1 MIAAQVAVEEAL
13 LLLKIGFLVLLYLFL
28 WKIVRTA
35 SRDLR
40 TPQESFVLAPQQ
52 VRKGASEKRAKG
64 RLVVVADGD
73 GKGRVF
79 EIDTAAVTVGRG
91 HANDIPL
98 DDEFASTQH
107 ARLEARSDG
116 VWLEDV
122 GLDERHRRQRH
133 AHRRAAQAHPRRRD
147 PHRGHRLPLRTIM
160 SVVRTASLTDPGRRR
175 RHNEDAFVCEPP
187 LFAIADGMGGAQAGE
202 LASRLAAAVVGR
214 ADADGRTGRELVVGL
229 IEDANRSVYE
239 RASGDESVSGMGT
252 TMTVALAED
261 DHVWIGHVGDSRAY
275 LLRDGSLEQ
284 LTDDHSL
291 VAELVRS
298 GRLAPD
304 EAGNHPHRSVITRAL
319 GTDAEVAV
327 DVIAVQTKPG
337 DVFVLCSDGLSSMVG
352 DDAIRHVLEKH
363 ADDLDEAARVLVDAA
378 NAAGGE
384 DNITVVLFEATGSA
398 EALDETGEIAGLPPE
413 ETLHGVPSPFPREEA
428 APRQRRARV
437 GPALIATGLAV
448 IVLGA
453 LSVFGL
459 SRAHFVGVEENG
471 AVAVYQGLPWDL
483 GFGLRLYRVVYE
495 SPLLAAHLSQD
506 ERRELFDHDL
516 ESRNSAIGEIN
527 AYARDVV
534 P

>member
-1 MIAAQVAVEEAL
+1 
-13 LLLKIGFLVLLYLFL
+13 
-28 WKIVRTA
+28 
-35 SRDLR
+35 
-40 TPQESFVLAPQQ
+40 
-52 VRKGASEKRAKG
+52 
-64 RLVVVADGD
+64 
-73 GKGRVF
+73 
-79 EIDTAAVTVGRG
+79 
-91 HANDIPL
+91 
-98 DDEFASTQH
+98 
-107 ARLEARSDG
+107 
-116 VWLEDV
+116 
-122 GLDERHRRQRH
+122 
-133 AHRRAAQAHPRRRD
+133 
-147 PHRGHRLPLRTIM
+147 M

-175 RHNEDAFVCEPP
+175 RQNEDAFVCEPP

-239 RASGDESVSGMGT
+239 RATGDESVSGMGT
-252 TMTVALAED
+252 TMTVALVED
-261 DHVWIGHVGDSRAY
+261 NHVWIGHVGDSRAY
-275 LLRDGSLEQ
+275 LLRDGALEQ

-298 GRLAPD
+298 GRLTPD
-304 EAGNHPHRSVITRAL
+304 EAGSHPHRSVITRAL

-327 DVIAVQTKPG
+327 DVIAVPTKPG

-352 DDAIRHVLEKH
+352 DDAIRDVLEERG
-363 ADDLDEAARVLVDAA
+363 DDLGEAARVLVDAA

-384 DNITVVLFEATGSA
+384 DNITVVLFEATGST
-398 EALDETGEIAGLPPE
+398 EALDETGEIAGLPLEE
-413 ETLHGVPSPFPREEA
+413 ETLHGVPSPYGAAPDEA
-428 APRQRRARV
+428 APAQRRMRV

-448 IVLGA
+448 LVLGA
-453 LSVFGL
+453 VSVFGL

-495 SPLLAAHLSQD
+495 SPLLAAHLSED

-516 ESRNSAIGEIN
+516 KSRTAAIREIDS
-527 AYARDVV
+527 YAQDVV

>member
-1 MIAAQVAVEEAL
+1 
-13 LLLKIGFLVLLYLFL
+13 
-28 WKIVRTA
+28 
-35 SRDLR
+35 
-40 TPQESFVLAPQQ
+40 
-52 VRKGASEKRAKG
+52 
-64 RLVVVADGD
+64 
-73 GKGRVF
+73 
-79 EIDTAAVTVGRG
+79 
-91 HANDIPL
+91 
-98 DDEFASTQH
+98 
-107 ARLEARSDG
+107 
-116 VWLEDV
+116 
-122 GLDERHRRQRH
+122 
-133 AHRRAAQAHPRRRD
+133 
-147 PHRGHRLPLRTIM
+147 M

-175 RHNEDAFVCEPP
+175 RQNEDAFVCEPP

-214 ADADGRTGRELVVGL
+214 ADAEGRTGRELVVGL

-239 RASGDESVSGMGT
+239 RATGDESVSGMGT
-252 TMTVALAED
+252 TMTVALVED

-275 LLRDGSLEQ
+275 LLRDGALEQ

-298 GRLAPD
+298 GRLTPD
-304 EAGNHPHRSVITRAL
+304 EAGSHPHRSVITRAL
-319 GTDAEVAV
+319 GTDADVAV
-327 DVIAVQTKPG
+327 DVIAVPTKPG

-352 DDAIRHVLEKH
+352 DDAIRDVLEEH
-363 ADDLDEAARVLVDAA
+363 ADDLGEAARVLVDAA

-398 EALDETGEIAGLPPE
+398 EALDETGEIAGLPLEE
-413 ETLHGVPSPFPREEA
+413 ETLHGVPSPYAAADEA
-428 APRQRRARV
+428 APAQRRMRV

-448 IVLGA
+448 LVLGA
-453 LSVFGL
+453 VSVFGL

-516 ESRNSAIGEIN
+516 KSRTAAIREIDS
-527 AYARDVV
+527 YAQDVV